1 MSPKTTNPR
10 DPRVE
15 IAPDLYRALSAEAIL
30 QDITPKDLIAKW
42 IMDNLSPKTHEFIAS
57 GDHSPT
63 IQLPP
68 KTIEPQQQK
77 KKEGRLVDDLQ
88 AIEKIVE
95 LWNSGNRNGAEIARV
110 IGYPRA
116 TVNERIRKMK
126 AKGDIK
132 E

>member
-42 IMDNLSPKTHEFIAS
+42 IMDNLSPKTREFIAS
-57 GDHSPT
+57 RDHSPT
-63 IQLPP
+63 IQSPP